1 MKRKIHKGDVM
12 KKEAML
18 IPISIFVI
26 CFFAQSS
33 QAFAECKSQGKNKYS
48 IPKGFGFN
56 SYSISDGG
64 NCGFGYKSGGGT
76 ALTKASIK
84 SPPSNGNLKQDK
96 NFHFIYSPAK
106 SFSGEDKFTI
116 NLCGSY
122 QGKENCV
129 DNNYTVKVQRK

>member
-33 QAFAECKSQGKNKYS
+33 QAFAECKSQGNPTFRISAGY
-48 IPKGFGFN
+48 GMDVYRF
-56 SYSISDGG
+56 SDGG
-64 NCGFGYKSGGGT
+64 NCSVGYKSGGGT
-76 ALTKASIK
+76 IFTKASVK
-84 SPPSNGNLKQDK
+84 SAPTHGNIKQDK
-96 NFHFIYSPAK
+96 QFHFIYSPAK